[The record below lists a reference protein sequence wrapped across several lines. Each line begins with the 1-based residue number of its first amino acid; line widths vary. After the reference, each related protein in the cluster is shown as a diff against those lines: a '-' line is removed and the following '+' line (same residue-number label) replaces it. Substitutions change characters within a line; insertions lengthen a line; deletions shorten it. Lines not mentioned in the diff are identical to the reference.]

1 MARFDFQATDGGELA
16 ASASAEAIFELGLYY
31 ATGRGGEIDNISAH
45 KWFNI
50 AAYRGSADAKARREE
65 IAAEMSRD
73 EIANAQRAARAWLTR
88 H

>member
-1 MARFDFQATDGGELA
+1 MALFDMTGTEQGDIA

-31 ATGRGGEIDNISAH
+31 ATGRAGETDIVAAH

-50 AAYRGSADAKARREE
+50 AAFRGCPDAKTRREE
-65 IAAEMSRD
+65 IAGEMTRD
-73 EIANAQRAARAWLTR
+73 QIACAQRAARAWLVR